1 MLMTTGPIRN
11 RAVYETIRALKVGEE
26 LMIKRSEWR
35 ALTLPPAALL
45 NAGYRGQF
53 DVRWLADGD
62 GWLVVRVREAPPGKE
77 QHHGPVVTRAIY
89 EQIRSLRIG
98 EKFTL
103 AKSEWRVAT
112 SPMESIG
119 KSARYRDRIIVRPL
133 EHGEG
138 WLISRVR

>member
-1 MLMTTGPIRN
+1 MTTGPIRN

-26 LMIKRSEWR
+26 LTIKRSEWR

-53 DVRWLADGD
+53 DVRWLDDGD
-62 GWLVVRVREAPPGKE
+62 GWLVVRVKEAPIR
-77 QHHGPVVTRAIY
+77 QQLHGPMVTRAIY
-89 EQIRSLRIG
+89 EQIRSLRVG

-112 SPMESIG
+112 SPMDSIG

-138 WLISRVR
+138 WLISRVK